1 MYIVFRN
8 ILQQLLPSQS
18 NVNSTTTFETA
29 IKVVCIRA
37 SERATICSGFVSLCW
52 LAVSAVAV
60 MNNSLTD
67 LRRLQLERDKSA
79 CR

>member
-37 SERATICSGFVSLCW
+37 SERATKLQWLCQPVLDGSL
-52 LAVSAVAV
+52 S
-60 MNNSLTD
+60 S
-67 LRRLQLERDKSA
+67 RRDE
-79 CR
+79 